1 MLAPATP
8 HIAEEFWSKIG
19 GQEMVSELSI
29 KDLKIHEDDLTYL
42 AKESYLRNL
51 IDSSRNIK
59 GLAQRH
65 SETTISSC
73 IIQTAP
79 DWKNS
84 LASAAISLKSSDFD
98 FKKNGQDYVK
108 SLDIFSIDKLRGEIF
123 QSWQALTLGNKKNR
137 GKIYTWSE
145 GEISLICSKFNETE
159 LINDNANFIAQA
171 LSVDS
176 VKSYKVGD
184 GDDVAGKARV
194 SSPLDPGIAFL

>member
-1 MLAPATP
+1 M
-8 HIAEEFWSKIG
+8 
-19 GQEMVSELSI
+19 
-29 KDLKIHEDDLTYL
+29 
-42 AKESYLRNL
+42 
-51 IDSSRNIK
+51 
-59 GLAQRH
+59 
-65 SETTISSC
+65 
-73 IIQTAP
+73 
-79 DWKNS
+79 
-84 LASAAISLKSSDFD
+84 
-98 FKKNGQDYVK
+98 
-108 SLDIFSIDKLRGEIF
+108 
-123 QSWQALTLGNKKNR
+123 TLGNKKNR